1 MMTSTSRPTP
11 CRSKEA
17 GVSLIELL
25 ISMSVLAVVVGALAQ
40 GLTLGVRMNTDS
52 KAGVSSLNLCKRVL
66 EKVKSQVQY
75 SQANFDAATTNNNFN
90 RAFYTDADGIEI
102 TDNSVGNFK
111 VTTAVS
117 DWTDSGGTSLSA
129 TDANGV
135 SHVMVKVLTVT
146 VHTQQNAASNSNNTS
161 RDVVFSVEMVRPAS

>member
-52 KAGVSSLNLCKRVL
+52 KAGVSNLNLCKRVT
-66 EKVKSQVQY
+66 EKVKSQIQY
-75 SQANFDAATTNNNFN
+75 SQANFDGATANNNFN
-90 RAFYTDADGIEI
+90 RTYYADADGNEI
-102 TDNSVGNFK
+102 TNGAVGTFKITTSVTN
-111 VTTAVS
+111 
-117 DWTDSGGTSLSA
+117 WTDSG
-129 TDANGV
+129 
-135 SHVMVKVLTVT
+135 
-146 VHTQQNAASNSNNTS
+146 
-161 RDVVFSVEMVRPAS
+161 